1 MDEGGS
7 GNPCKAKETLAKK
20 HKDNEIN
27 GKEKKFKRKKRSNRA
42 RETATTINDREGAKN
57 SRIEI

>member
-1 MDEGGS
+1 ME
-7 GNPCKAKETLAKK
+7 AAVETHARQKKHWQKK

-42 RETATTINDREGAKN
+42 RETATTINDRERAKN

>member
-1 MDEGGS
+1 MNLDEGGS

-27 GKEKKFKRKKRSNRA
+27 GKEKKFKRKKSALTEQERQQ
-42 RETATTINDREGAKN
+42 REGAKN
-57 SRIEI
+57 SRI

>member
-1 MDEGGS
+1 MNLDEGGS

-27 GKEKKFKRKKRSNRA
+27 GKEKKFKRKKKRLNRA
-42 RETATTINDREGAKN
+42 RETATRRSEKQ
-57 SRIEI
+57 

>member
-1 MDEGGS
+1 M
-7 GNPCKAKETLAKK
+7 KAAVETHASKRNIGKKK

-42 RETATTINDREGAKN
+42 RETATTINDRGAKN